1 MSVVSRE
8 LIKYYV
14 SPGQFYIASNSGPI
28 MINNIASGVLVW
40 FVTNHSLIRETATGE
55 LRC

>member
-8 LIKYYV
+8 LMLCEPRPILRRV
-14 SPGQFYIASNSGPI
+14 NSGPI

-40 FVTNHSLIRETATGE
+40 LVTNHSLIRETATGE